1 MIENIALK
9 TLCLSA
15 TLRETQTA
23 AYLSRC
29 EKILNH
35 RGIIEN
41 IALKLF
47 ASLLLC
53 GRIKNCCAFGRD
65 DETASLRK
73 LHSQ

>member
-1 MIENIALK
+1 
-9 TLCLSA
+9 
-15 TLRETQTA
+15 
-23 AYLSRC
+23 SRC